1 LIGATVRIR
10 FAISATAMAAVIAAT
25 PAAADPSVE
34 QFYKGSQI
42 RLLASAGPGSG
53 YTIWTRFIGTHLGR
67 HIPGE
72 PSVIVQSMPG
82 AGGLIAA
89 NYMYSA
95 APRDGREIASLAR
108 EAPSL
113 GLMTGTAAR
122 YDPLK
127 LNWLGT
133 PTSESNICVVAKDAP
148 ARTVE
153 DLYTKE
159 VIVGTDG
166 VGSGMH
172 VFPVALNSLLKT
184 KFRVIDGYSDS
195 AAVLLAADRGE
206 IHGSCQSAE
215 TLFRARGDAIRS
227 GAIRIILQGGLTP
240 NPRFADVPFVLDLAK
255 NEEQKQALRFLYSGL
270 TFGRPYATAPGVP
283 SERVAALRKAYMTMF
298 ADKDFLA
305 DAARQGYEIAPIS
318 GEDMQAMVAELA
330 RTPKHIIDQ
339 VAALIDPKQAR

>member
-1 LIGATVRIR
+1 MCINRPRDFR
-10 FAISATAMAAVIAAT
+10 FWTRLAALAGVIAAT
-25 PAAADPSVE
+25 PAAADPAVE
-34 QFYKGSQI
+34 QFYRGSQVK
-42 RLLASAGPGSG
+42 LFASAGPGSG
-53 YTIWTRFIGTHLGR
+53 YSIWTRFIGTHLGR

-72 PSVIVQSMPG
+72 PTVTVQYMPG

-89 NYMYSA
+89 NYMYSV
-95 APRDGREIASLAR
+95 APKDGREIASLSR

-113 GLMTGTAAR
+113 GLMSGTAAR

-133 PTSESNICVVAKDAP
+133 PTSESNLCVVGKDAP

-159 VIVGTDG
+159 IIVGTDG

-172 VFPVALNSLLKT
+172 IFPAALNSLLKT
-184 KFRVIDGYSDS
+184 KFKVIDGYSDS

-215 TLFRARGDAIRS
+215 TLFRARGDALRS
-227 GAIRIILQGGLTP
+227 GAMRIILQGGLKP
-240 NPRFADVPFVLDLAK
+240 NPRFADVPFVLDLATT
-255 NEEQKQALRFLYSGL
+255 EEQKQALRFLYSGL
-270 TFGRPYATAPGVP
+270 AFGRPYATSPGVP
-283 SERVAALRKAYMTMF
+283 PERVTALRKAYMAMF
-298 ADKDFLA
+298 TDKDFLA

-318 GEDMQAMVAELA
+318 GEDMQAMVADLA

-339 VAALIDPKQAR
+339 VAALIDPKNR

>member
-1 LIGATVRIR
+1 MAVPRSVGSVTLVVA
-10 FAISATAMAAVIAAT
+10 AMAAA
-25 PAAADPSVE
+25 PAAADPVVE
-34 QFYKGSQI
+34 QFYKGSQV

-53 YTIWTRFIGTHLGR
+53 YSIWTRFIGLHLGR

-72 PSVIVQSMPG
+72 PSVIVQYQPG

-95 APRDGREIASLAR
+95 APKDGREIASLAR

-113 GLMTGTAAR
+113 GLMSDTAAR

-133 PTSESNICVVAKDAP
+133 PTSESNICVIAKDAP
-148 ARTVE
+148 AHTVE

-159 VIVGTDG
+159 TILGTDG

-172 VFPVALNSLLKT
+172 IFPVALNSLLKT
-184 KFRVIDGYSDS
+184 KFKVIDGYSDS

-215 TLFRARGDAIRS
+215 TLSRARGDAIRS
-227 GAIRIILQGGLTP
+227 GAMRIILQGGLKP

-255 NEEQKQALRFLYSGL
+255 SDEEKQALRFLYSSL

-283 SERVAALRKAYMTMF
+283 PERVAALRKAYMTMF

-330 RTPKHIIDQ
+330 RTPKHVIDR

>member
-1 LIGATVRIR
+1 LIDPMAALRSLGSGA
-10 FAISATAMAAVIAAT
+10 ALAAVIVAG
-25 PAAADPSVE
+25 PAGADPSVE
-34 QFYKGSQI
+34 QFYKGNQVK
-42 RLLASAGPGSG
+42 LFASAGPGSG
-53 YTIWTRFIGTHLGR
+53 YSIWTRFIGMHLGR

-72 PSVIVQSMPG
+72 PTVTVQYMPG

-89 NYMYSA
+89 NYMYSV
-95 APRDGREIASLAR
+95 APKDGREIASLAR

-113 GLMTGTAAR
+113 GLMSGTAAR

-133 PTSESNICVVAKDAP
+133 PTSESNICVVGKDAP
-148 ARTVE
+148 VRTAE
-153 DLYTKE
+153 DLYSKE

-172 VFPVALNSLLKT
+172 IFPIALNALLKT
-184 KFRVIDGYSDS
+184 KFKVIDGYSDS

-215 TLFRARGDAIRS
+215 TLFRARGDALRS
-227 GAIRIILQGGLTP
+227 GAMRIILQGGLKP
-240 NPRFADVPFVLDLAK
+240 NPRFANVPFVLDLATTAD
-255 NEEQKQALRFLYSGL
+255 QKQALRFLYSSL
-270 TFGRPYATAPGVP
+270 VFGRPYATSPGVP
-283 SERVAALRKAYMTMF
+283 PERVATLRKAYMTMF

-305 DAARQGYEIAPIS
+305 EAARQGYEIAPIS
-318 GEDMQAMVAELA
+318 GEDMQAMVADLA

-339 VAALIDPKQAR
+339 VAALIDPKNR